1 MIDHSILNY
10 VIWFWI
16 KQWVKIGKIVWICWL
31 NQWTHWCWKNF
42 VTQPYIY
49 VENTFLN
56 WANCSFRHINGIC
69 VLKKKIKSSEEKSII
84 ELWKSQKRIESGSIA
99 RHRVRWSYINVCKNE
114 DEISV
119 GSPHS
124 VNEIELT
131 K

>member
-16 KQWVKIGKIVWICWL
+16 KQWVKIGKIMLTCWL

-49 VENTFLN
+49 VENTFFKLSKLLISTYKWN
-56 WANCSFRHINGIC
+56 LC
-69 VLKKKIKSSEEKSII
+69 VEKKIKSSKEKSII